1 MARTDFSNTAVLPPL
16 TELGTTSNQPGT
28 NPTKIAPELHKV
40 IFATIGGLSPGGQA
54 CGSQL
59 WSGTQHELGF
69 QYLIGENEDI
79 YDHDEY
85 VVDRSSVCHQHASNL
100 SASRILEQVLRQLR
114 STPPQEDDPVKHEF
128 ESLYSELAREYGDA
142 ATRESRNRQLQR
154 WCRLGYDG
162 ASLLVARI
170 EHEDNDSTLEWASA
184 VLAELSSEA
193 ISPILDS
200 LEMTSSKNAAWCLLT
215 ALSHS
220 PEGQDEACPTC
231 NRIQS
236 AIQFHLGSEDPVLR
250 EAAAKATRAL
260 PKGLAR
266 ELLHGALQ
274 AEIIESVRD
283 TIVDEMTDLGFRS

>member
-1 MARTDFSNTAVLPPL
+1 MARPDFANTAVLPSL
-16 TELGTTSNQPGT
+16 TDVGTMSNEL
-28 NPTKIAPELHKV
+28 PTDATQIAPELHAV
-40 IFATIGGLSPGGQA
+40 ILTSIGGLPGGSQA
-54 CGSQL
+54 YGSQE
-59 WSGTQHELGF
+59 WSGTQHQLVF
-69 QYLIGENEDI
+69 QDLIGENENI
-79 YDHDEY
+79 YDHEEQL
-85 VVDRSSVCHQHASNL
+85 VDRSSVCHQHASNL
-100 SASRILEQVLRQLR
+100 SASQILEQVLRQLR
-114 STPPQEDDPVKHEF
+114 FTLPQEDDPVRHEF
-128 ESLYSELAREYGDA
+128 ESLYSELAREYGGA

-170 EHEDNDSTLEWASA
+170 EHENNDSALEWAAA
-184 VLAELSSEA
+184 VLAKLSSEA

-200 LEMTSSKNAAWCLLT
+200 LEITSSENAAWCLLT

-220 PEGQDEACPTC
+220 PKGEVESCPTC

-236 AIQFHLGSEDPVLR
+236 AIKLHLSSADPIRR

-260 PKGLAR
+260 PKGLAG

-274 AEIIESVRD
+274 AEIIESVHD

>member
-1 MARTDFSNTAVLPPL
+1 MARPDLANATVLPPL
-16 TELGTTSNQPGT
+16 TEVGTISNELPT
-28 NPTKIAPELHKV
+28 NAAQIAPDLHEV
-40 IFATIGGLSPGGQA
+40 ILTSIGGLLA
-54 CGSQL
+54 GSQVYGFQQ
-59 WSGTQHELGF
+59 WSGTQAQVVF
-69 QYLIGENEDI
+69 QDSIGENEDI
-79 YDHDEY
+79 YDYAGH
-85 VVDRSSVCHQHASNL
+85 VVDRSGVCHQHASSL
-100 SASRILEQVLRQLR
+100 IASQILEQVLRQVR

-128 ESLYSELAREYGDA
+128 ESLYSELAQEYGEA
-142 ATRESRNRQLQR
+142 ATRESRSSQLQR

-170 EHEDNDSTLEWASA
+170 EHDDNDSTLEWASA

-193 ISPILDS
+193 IPPILDS
-200 LEMTSSKNAAWCLLT
+200 LEITSSKNAAWCLLT

-220 PEGQDEACPTC
+220 PEGQGESCPTC

-236 AIQFHLGSEDPVLR
+236 AIKFHLASEDPVLR

-260 PKGLAR
+260 PKGLAG
-266 ELLHGALQ
+266 EILHGALQ